1 MYMTYE
7 IKLIYA
13 DLFEQKK
20 KNSFDFCAATK
31 SSLPYVISSKQ
42 FLNMLAQ

>member
-1 MYMTYE
+1 MIYE

-20 KNSFDFCAATK
+20 KNSFDFCAATQ

>member
-7 IKLIYA
+7 IKLINA

-20 KNSFDFCAATK
+20 KNSFDFCAAT
-31 SSLPYVISSKQ
+31 
-42 FLNMLAQ
+42 